1 MEISNFSVIIV
12 TGASE
17 GIGLATARH
26 LAQLGAHIVLAARNI
41 ETLKSLEQELPNSLA
56 VSTDMRKPEDIKNLI
71 QKTLEKYGRVDVLIN
86 NAGQG
91 MYGLFEQIDIDEYKQ
106 IMELNVFGVLRAMQ
120 EVIPIMRKQGG
131 GTIVNVSSGL
141 TKMYIPSLSAY
152 ASTKYALNAL
162 SFTARKE
169 LEPDHIIVSS
179 VLPNMTATNF
189 NKNAIGTRP
198 KWSAGQGAPQM
209 DAPEKVAEKIEEIIR
224 SGAAE
229 ISLN

>member
-1 MEISNFSVIIV
+1 MAFSYTIAFSGTI
-12 TGASE
+12 
-17 GIGLATARH
+17 H
-26 LAQLGAHIVLAARNI
+26 
-41 ETLKSLEQELPNSLA
+41 TL
-56 VSTDMRKPEDIKNLI
+56 
-71 QKTLEKYGRVDVLIN
+71 
-86 NAGQG
+86 
-91 MYGLFEQIDIDEYKQ
+91 
-106 IMELNVFGVLRAMQ
+106 LNVFTGVF
-120 EVIPIMRKQGG
+120 V
-131 GTIVNVSSGL
+131 V
-141 TKMYIPSLSAY
+141 PSLSAY